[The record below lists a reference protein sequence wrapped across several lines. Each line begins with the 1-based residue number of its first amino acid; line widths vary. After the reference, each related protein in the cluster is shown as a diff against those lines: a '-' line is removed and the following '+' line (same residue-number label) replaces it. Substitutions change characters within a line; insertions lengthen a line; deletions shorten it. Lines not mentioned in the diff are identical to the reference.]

1 MPKGGALHFKTNSV
15 RRGVEA
21 ARKAGL
27 IVTGF
32 DIEPDGALRFHTAPA
47 GQLPSVQD
55 DPNVNEWEAKYG
67 KPAA

>member
-1 MPKGGALHFKTNSV
+1 MPKSNLLFKTNSV

-27 IVTGF
+27 VVTGF

-47 GQLPSVQD
+47 GQSPSVQET
-55 DPNVNEWEAKYG
+55 NANEWDAKYG